1 MSAIDTATNQVVA
14 TIPVAAG
21 PHGMAITPDGDRVY
35 VSSDGSNIVS
45 IIDTASDLVEGT
57 ILVGKSPHGVTL
69 VTGSYLTKFW
79 TPILA
84 SGLRPQGHGALSE
97 AAGRV
102 WTSGRA
108 KILSGRKG
116 NEKYTTPIPVFAGRN
131 LPLWQLSNRLSLSF
145 LSCSRSI

>member
-84 SGLRPQGHGALSE
+84 SGLR
-97 AAGRV
+97 
-102 WTSGRA
+102 
-108 KILSGRKG
+108 
-116 NEKYTTPIPVFAGRN
+116 
-131 LPLWQLSNRLSLSF
+131 LSL
-145 LSCSRSI
+145 IHI